1 MNINEYN
8 ISMDIS
14 ECSAASM
21 GYEAPKMG
29 YNWDKVAPQ
38 I

>member
-14 ECSAASM
+14 EFSAAIM
-21 GYEAPKMG
+21 GYEAPKTG

>member
-1 MNINEYN
+1 
-8 ISMDIS
+8 MDIS
-14 ECSAASM
+14 EFSAAIM
-21 GYEAPKMG
+21 GYEAPKMR